1 MKSRRYLSIIAIAL
15 MLTCVIALVAC
26 DDKNETPTS
35 QPTSTPTEAPTEKP
49 TETPTEKPTT
59 QPPVDEK
66 IAYSVEFVDY
76 KGNTMTDFSGVVT
89 FSDGAVA
96 AVVTQ
101 GKASFEAVAG
111 EYDLS
116 FDITSADGY
125 EFEEECT
132 LTAENNQATISVYS
146 RVTNTNKDFYASEY
160 GAGYVNEGATYV
172 KLRGV
177 TSSEYEGER
186 SFFIFKPQRDGIYK
200 ISVISDKEVTVGY
213 YGGSVLTV
221 FPNSLLDVVDN
232 TVEYPIH
239 KSSIG
244 ADSSVVCVI
253 GLTTDGSAKDAV
265 LVIERVADMPLTFA
279 DIAWEIPSINGELA
293 EHRLTYQNKT
303 VTLNNLDLMD
313 EDLTLVLGDDGFY
326 HLGDANGP
334 IIYVRIFANVDY
346 FGFYTDEESGLQKP
360 NMASFATIIETG
372 RMCRYFSDE
381 DGNPLKKE
389 SYNEI
394 IEKYAEAADASG
406 IYPLDEM
413 LEYIIKQHGEHAGW
427 WNYESENN
435 LYDIYGVEK
444 PPVKNAWLF
453 AACTVE
459 VKDTGTNADGA
470 LKINPEG
477 STSLVGAADTVYFKI
492 NEKEAVNVTLTV
504 NAGEGIT
511 VTYGGETYTPDENG
525 KIVINVTQDKSFTIN
540 ASESL
545 EGELEVTYSYEYA
558 E

>member
-1 MKSRRYLSIIAIAL
+1 MMKKYLGIIAIAL
-15 MLTCVIALVAC
+15 ILTCAVALVAC
-26 DDKNETPTS
+26 DGTS
-35 QPTSTPTEAPTEKP
+35 EKP
-49 TETPTEKPTT
+49 TGKPTSAPTDAPLDQPT
-59 QPPVDEK
+59 QSPTNGK
-66 IAYSVEFVDY
+66 TNYSIEFVDY
-76 KGNTMTDFSGVVT
+76 KGETMTSFSGVVT
-89 FSDGAVA
+89 YSDGTVA
-96 AVVTQ
+96 AVLSK
-101 GKASFEAVAG
+101 GKATFEADNG
-111 EYDLS
+111 EYNLS

-125 EFEEECT
+125 EYDEECT
-132 LTAENNQATISVYS
+132 LTAENNEAKITVYN
-146 RVTNTNKDFYASEY
+146 RVTDTNKDFYASEY
-160 GAGYVNEGATYV
+160 GAGYVHEGATYV

-200 ISVISDKEVTVGY
+200 ISVISDKEVSVGY

-244 ADSSVVCVI
+244 ADSSVVCII

-265 LVIERVADMPLTFA
+265 LVIERVADMPVTFA
-279 DIAWEIPSINGELA
+279 DIAWNIPSLDGELA
-293 EHRLTYQNKT
+293 QHRLTYQNKT

-313 EDLTLVLGDDGFY
+313 ENLTLVMGEDGFY

-334 IIYVRIFANVDY
+334 IVYVRISANVDY
-346 FGFYTDEESGLQKP
+346 FGFYTDEESGTQKP

-381 DGNPLKKE
+381 DGKPLRKE

-394 IEKYAEAADASG
+394 IEKYKEVADASG

-413 LEYIIKQHGEHAGW
+413 LEYVIKQHGEHAGW
-427 WNYESENN
+427 WNYDSENN
-435 LYDIYGVEK
+435 LYDLYEVEK
-444 PPVKNAWLF
+444 PPVENAWLF

-459 VKDTGTNADGA
+459 VSDLGTDAESA

-477 STSLVGAADTVYFKI
+477 SASLVSAGDTVYFSI

-504 NAGEGIT
+504 NAGEG
-511 VTYGGETYTPDENG
+511 VSVVYDGESYTPDENG
-525 KIVINVTQDKSFTIN
+525 KIVIDITNNKNFTIN

-545 EGELEVTYSYEYA
+545 DGELVVTYSYEYA

>member
-1 MKSRRYLSIIAIAL
+1 MKKYLGILAIILIL
-15 MLTCVIALVAC
+15 MCAVALVAC
-26 DDKNETPTS
+26 DGNNENPTG
-35 QPTSTPTEAPTEKP
+35 QPTSEPTDSSLDQPTQSPENVK
-49 TETPTEKPTT
+49 TN
-59 QPPVDEK
+59 
-66 IAYSVEFVDY
+66 YSIEFVDY
-76 KGNTMTDFSGVVT
+76 KGETMTSFSGVIT
-89 FSDGAVA
+89 YSDGSVA
-96 AVVTQ
+96 AVLSK
-101 GKASFEAVAG
+101 GKATFEADDG

-116 FDITSADGY
+116 FNITSADGY
-125 EFEEECT
+125 EYDEECT
-132 LTAENNQATISVYS
+132 LTAENNEATITVYN
-146 RVTNTNKDFYASEY
+146 RVTDTHKDFYASEH

-200 ISVISDKEVTVGY
+200 ISVVSDKDVSIGC
-213 YGGSVLTV
+213 YGGSVLII
-221 FPNSLLDVVDN
+221 FPNSHLDVVDN
-232 TVEYPIH
+232 TVEYSIH

-265 LVIERVADMPLTFA
+265 LVIERIADMPFTFA
-279 DIAWEIPSINGELA
+279 DLEWDVPEIKGEIK
-293 EHRLTYQNKT
+293 EHRLSYQNKT

-313 EDLTLVLGDDGFY
+313 ENLKLVLGEDGYY
-326 HLGDANGP
+326 HLGTANGP
-334 IIYVRIFANVDY
+334 IVYVRLSAVVDY
-346 FGFYTDEESGLQKP
+346 FGYYTDEGTQKP
-360 NMASFATIIETG
+360 NMASFVTITETD

-381 DGNPLKKE
+381 DGKPLRKE

-394 IEKYAEAADASG
+394 IEKYAEVADESG

-413 LEYIIKQHGEHAGW
+413 LEYVIKQHGEHAGW
-427 WNYESENN
+427 WNYDSENN
-435 LYDIYGVEK
+435 LYDLYEVEK
-444 PPVKNAWLF
+444 PPVENAWLF

-459 VKDTGTNADGA
+459 VSDLGTDAESA

-477 STSLVGAADTVYFKI
+477 STSLVSAGDTVYFTI

-504 NAGEGIT
+504 NAGEG
-511 VTYGGETYTPDENG
+511 VSVVYDGESYTPDENG
-525 KIVINVTQDKSFTIN
+525 KIVVDITNNKNFTIN

-545 EGELEVTYSYEYA
+545 DGELVVTYSYEYA

>member
-1 MKSRRYLSIIAIAL
+1 MKMKKYLGIIAIAL
-15 MLTCVIALVAC
+15 ILTCAVALVAC
-26 DDKNETPTS
+26 DGNNEPPTS
-35 QPTSTPTEAPTEKP
+35 QPTSVPTDKPTESPTEKP
-49 TETPTEKPTT
+49 TQK
-59 QPPVDEK
+59 PVDDEK
-66 IAYSVEFVDY
+66 TTYSIEFVNY
-76 KGNTMTDFSGVVT
+76 KGETMTSFSGVIT
-89 FSDGAVA
+89 YADGTVA
-96 AVVTQ
+96 TVVSQ

-111 EYDLS
+111 EYNLS

-125 EFEEECT
+125 EFEEECV
-132 LTAENNQATISVYS
+132 LTAENNEAVISVYS
-146 RVTNTNKDFYASEY
+146 RVTSTNKDFYASEY

-177 TSSEYEGER
+177 TSGEYEGER

-200 ISVISDKEVTVGY
+200 ISVISDKEVSVGY

-279 DIAWEIPSINGELA
+279 DIPWGIPSIVGELA
-293 EHRLTYQNKT
+293 EHRLTYQNKV
-303 VTLNNLDLMD
+303 VTLKNLDLMD
-313 EDLTLVLGDDGFY
+313 ENLKLVLGADGFY

-334 IIYVRIFANVDY
+334 IVYVRLSAVVDY
-346 FGFYTDEESGLQKP
+346 FGFYTDEGMQKP
-360 NMASFATIIETG
+360 NMASFSTIIETD
-372 RMCRYFSDE
+372 RMCRYFYDE
-381 DGNPLKKE
+381 DGKPLRKE

-394 IEKYAEAADASG
+394 IEKYIEVADASG
-406 IYPLDEM
+406 VYPLDEM
-413 LEYIIKQHGEHAGW
+413 LEYVIKQHGENSGW
-427 WNYESENN
+427 WDYESENN
-435 LYDIYGVEK
+435 LYDMYAVEK
-444 PPVKNAWLF
+444 PPVENAWLF

-459 VKDTGTNADGA
+459 ISDKGVDAENS
-470 LKINPEG
+470 LLINPEG
-477 STSLVGAADTVYFKI
+477 STALMSAGNTVYFKI
-492 NEKEAVNVTLTV
+492 NEKETVSVILTV

-511 VTYGGETYTPDENG
+511 VVYGGETYTPNVNG
-525 KIVINVTQDKSFTIN
+525 QIVVRVKEDKIFTIN
-540 ASESL
+540 AIEDL
-545 EGELEVTYSYEYA
+545 DDDIVVTYSYEYA